1 MFPARIGPAGA
12 DVARLLGALLGAL
25 LGDGDAL
32 PITVATRG
40 RGEGGREGGKKGE
53 GGPATGML
61 HSGTGQG
68 GRNAG
73 LPGETDAVVQRWKGS
88 EELPG
93 ASRQSRGWGCET
105 PELGWGQSC
114 SEPQRGAHIKNL
126 PSGRLKDVR
135 SGSVAAEVPGAP
147 AAGQGME
154 QDLCLLQG
162 EIGRNISWC
171 LGRLE
176 GAVSSL

>member
-12 DVARLLGALLGAL
+12 DVARLLGALLGVL

-40 RGEGGREGGKKGE
+40 RGEGGREGEKKGE

-61 HSGTGQG
+61 HSGMGQG

-73 LPGETDAVVQRWKGS
+73 LPGETEYGADAVVQRWKGS

-93 ASRQSRGWGCET
+93 ASRQSRGWDVK
-105 PELGWGQSC
+105 
-114 SEPQRGAHIKNL
+114 R
-126 PSGRLKDVR
+126 PS
-135 SGSVAAEVPGAP
+135 
-147 AAGQGME
+147 
-154 QDLCLLQG
+154 
-162 EIGRNISWC
+162 
-171 LGRLE
+171 
-176 GAVSSL
+176 